1 MAAGFFLEASGVG
14 DGSSSISP
22 SSRWSSAGEGLF
34 HQDGKSFAT
43 VDGGVRL
50 AAGFFL
56 EASGVCDGTFGV
68 GKTFS
73 AVAGKE
79 SFE

>member
-1 MAAGFFLEASGVG
+1 MEASGVCE
-14 DGSSSISP
+14 GSSGISP

-34 HQDGKSFAT
+34 HHGGKSFAT
-43 VDGGVRL
+43 GGGGVRL

-56 EASGVCDGTFGV
+56 EESLAGEVSLDA
-68 GKTFS
+68 GKAVS